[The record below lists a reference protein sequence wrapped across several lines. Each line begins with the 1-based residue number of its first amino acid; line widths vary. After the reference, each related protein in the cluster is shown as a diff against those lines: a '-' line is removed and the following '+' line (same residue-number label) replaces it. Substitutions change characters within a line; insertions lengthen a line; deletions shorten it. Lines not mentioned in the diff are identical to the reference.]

1 MLRRRT
7 GHRAVQVVINR
18 FCGTG
23 NGSCPDPARRGV
35 PCRPGCDQPVLRNRQ
50 RLLPRPRPPRGAVPS
65 WEDGGVTGT
74 LVLAG
79 TPIGEIAD
87 APPRLAAELAAA
99 DVIAAE
105 DTRRLRRLTQ
115 ALDVQP
121 AGRIVSYFEGNEA
134 ARTPELADALAG
146 GARVLLVTDAGM
158 PSVSD
163 PGYRL
168 VAAAVERGV
177 KVTAVPGP
185 SAVLTALAVSGLPV
199 DRFCFEGFPP
209 RKTGERLSRLRE
221 VADERRT
228 LVYFEAPHRLDDT
241 LAAMAEVFG
250 ADRRA
255 AVCRELTKTYEEV
268 RRGPLGELAEWA
280 AEGVRGEITIVVEG
294 APESGPEELGPEE
307 LVRRVRVRE
316 EAGER
321 RKEAIAA
328 VAADAGVPKR
338 QVFDAVVA
346 AKNAA
351 RP

>member
-1 MLRRRT
+1 MTTVPSR
-7 GHRAVQVVINR
+7 
-18 FCGTG
+18 GT
-23 NGSCPDPARRGV
+23 DPAAPTGV
-35 PCRPGCDQPVLRNRQ
+35 
-50 RLLPRPRPPRGAVPS
+50 
-65 WEDGGVTGT
+65 

-79 TPIGEIAD
+79 TPIGDTSD
-87 APPRLAAELAAA
+87 APPRLAAELVAA
-99 DVIAAE
+99 DVVAAE

-115 ALDVQP
+115 ALDVQTT
-121 AGRIVSYFEGNEA
+121 GRVVSYFEGNES
-134 ARTPELADALAG
+134 ARTPELVEALVS

-168 VAAAVERGV
+168 VAAAVERDI

-185 SAVLTALAVSGLPV
+185 SAVLTALALSGLPV
-199 DRFCFEGFPP
+199 DRFCFEGFLP
-209 RKTGERLSRLRE
+209 RKAGERLGRLRE

-241 LAAMAEVFG
+241 LVAMAEVFG
-250 ADRRA
+250 AERRA

-268 RRGPLGELAEWA
+268 KRGGLGELAAWA
-280 AEGVRGEITIVVEG
+280 ADGVRGEITVVVEG
-294 APESGPEELGPEE
+294 APERAPVTDPGE
-307 LVRRVRVRE
+307 LVRRVLVRE

-328 VAADAGVPKR
+328 VAAGAGVPKR
-338 QVFDAVVA
+338 EVFDAVVA

-351 RP
+351 RTSPRDGKGLS